1 MNQASSREHLIFVPN
16 QSIIRRTQSCGAV
29 WLPPPKALRAPII
42 PGDRQG
48 RVAGGVSTVVG
59 APLWR
64 RRSPSPPME
73 LVVYDVGYSSYL
85 AALAIIRLLLLRRI
99 RLLVL
104 PFVSFAQ
111 TTTCPADA
119 C

>member
-1 MNQASSREHLIFVPN
+1 VACPLLLE
-16 QSIIRRTQSCGAV
+16 
-29 WLPPPKALRAPII
+29 PPY
-42 PGDRQG
+42 GDG
-48 RVAGGVSTVVG
+48 
-59 APLWR
+59 